1 MKQLMAPIIILFILC
16 SCSTQE
22 RSSEYV
28 EFPDEQIA
36 GLIRWNLK
44 IEDDD
49 PIPVKKLKELTELE
63 LGFTDPKKY
72 DLTGIE
78 YATGLEKLTISH
90 AHNISDIKPL
100 EKLNALKSLTINR
113 SSISDISPLSKLTQL
128 RELSLYEGFVRDI
141 SPLKNLT
148 QLNRLVLVANP
159 ISDFSPLTSLSEL
172 NDLSIYRTELS
183 DLKPLA
189 NLEKLTQLR
198 LSYNKISDISP
209 LEELTQLT
217 TLSLDN
223 NRISNIAPLN
233 KLTNLTRL
241 YIYDNPLSDISALA
255 NLQKLESLEFHEHIP
270 DISPLSALTK
280 LKSLSFSVPPP
291 EIDSLATMT
300 SLTSLEFY
308 DSTIS
313 DISPLTGLTE
323 LRELKLYRN
332 KIEDI
337 TPLSGMTKL
346 EKLELY
352 KNNITDISPLA
363 GMIEL
368 TELRL
373 DGNRIV
379 DISPLANLT
388 KLNVLGLE
396 RNQVRDVKPIENL
409 QHLTILYLKHNPV
422 EDTSPIQKLFANT
435 ENLNNPET
443 LYPKHRPSPHPRVF
457 HQHETRSELP
467 EGAIARLGKGGIN
480 VIKFSPD
487 GKFLAVGSDVGIYLY
502 SVETG
507 DEVALPNK
515 TIGQVNAIAFSSD
528 SNILAIGGYLR
539 PTIQLWNLK
548 TRTELP
554 PFSIPVSHRINQDI
568 PIQSA
573 IALAFGVKD
582 TILVCVSHFGEVTYW
597 DMNTREKIVE
607 HHTDADW
614 DGNILALSTD
624 GRIFARGSGVGLHH
638 GGPKGQISL
647 WNTSAGNRETKTGGH
662 SPLSPWSKKRVG
674 IRALAFSPDGKTF
687 ASGSEDM
694 TVRIWNTKRG
704 SKRATLKGHTG
715 WVTAVS
721 FSKDGNT
728 IASGDTD
735 GKVRVW
741 NVQKKRELVV
751 LEGHSNTVVALAFT
765 PDGNTLAS
773 ASADGA
779 IHFWN
784 PNSGERISTFTNG
797 YTEWVRSMAFSSDSK
812 TLSAAMFNNTVRK
825 YDIKKGDIIDE
836 FTQGIQ
842 KLTQEITLSPD
853 GTHLASQPI
862 NGIIS
867 FNARHSWRTDE
878 SYQGHDRIEVWDL
891 KNGKELPPLMHAY
904 GKMAFSS
911 NNEMLVSGFSYE
923 NEKMINHSGTRVY
936 TGGGGDHIWFWDVQS
951 DKNKFYITPEDYTS
965 FYPIAFTPDGKKL
978 VYSDRSNGTEIWD
991 YNTREK
997 VQTYEDRAYA
1007 FAISQDGNLMACI
1020 EFFDISLW
1028 DLNTA
1033 ELIKKIDTHAIK
1045 GSYGYSLQGAKGKVL
1060 TFSPDGSILLVSSVS
1075 RIHSFCSDAID
1086 LIDIETGNKLHA
1098 LPGHTEPIE
1107 TLVFS
1112 HDGKILASGSQDG
1125 TVLLWDWDKVVTD
1138 IMLENK
1144 WQQTRNG
1151 GKL

>member
-1 MKQLMAPIIILFILC
+1 MKLIIPLFTTLFILC

-22 RSSEYV
+22 YASEYV

-44 IEDDD
+44 IQDDD
-49 PIPVKKLKELTELE
+49 PIPIEKLKDLTELE

-78 YATGLEKLTISH
+78 YATNLEELTISH
-90 AHNISDIKPL
+90 AYNISDIKPL
-100 EKLNALKSLTINR
+100 SKLYNLKSLVINS

-128 RELSLYEGFVRDI
+128 RELNFYEGYVSDI

-148 QLNRLVLVANP
+148 QLNTLVLVANP
-159 ISDFSPLTSLSEL
+159 ISDFSPLTDLSEL
-172 NDLSIYRTELS
+172 ESLSIHRTGLS
-183 DLKPLA
+183 DLTPLA
-189 NLEKLTQLR
+189 HLEKLTQLW
-198 LSYNKISDISP
+198 LSDNNISDISP
-209 LEELTQLT
+209 LEGLTQLT
-217 TLSLDN
+217 TLSLSKNRLN
-223 NRISNIAPLN
+223 NITPLG

-255 NLQKLESLEFHEHIP
+255 NLQKLESLQFNEPIP
-270 DISPLSALTK
+270 DISPLSALIK

-291 EIDSLATMT
+291 EIESLATMT

-313 DISPLTGLTE
+313 DISPLKKLTE

-352 KNNITDISPLA
+352 RNNIVNISPLA
-363 GMIEL
+363 DM
-368 TELRL
+368 TQMKELRL
-373 DGNRIV
+373 DGNNIV
-379 DISPLANLT
+379 DITPLANLT

-396 RNQVRDVKPIENL
+396 RNQIRDVKPIENL
-409 QHLTILYLKHNPV
+409 RHLTILYLKHNPV
-422 EDTSPIQKLFANT
+422 EDTTPIQKLFTNND
-435 ENLNNPET
+435 NLNSPDT
-443 LYPKHRPSPHPRVF
+443 LYPKHSPGPHHRVF
-457 HQHETRSELP
+457 HEHETRSELP

-480 VIKFSPD
+480 VIRFSPD

-502 SVETG
+502 SAKTG
-507 DEVALPNK
+507 DEVTLPNK
-515 TIGQVNAIAFSSD
+515 NIGQVNAIAFSSD

-539 PTIQLWNLK
+539 PTIQLWNLN

-554 PFSIPVSHRINQDI
+554 PFSVPVSYRINQDI

-582 TILVCVSHFGEVTYW
+582 TVLVCVSHFGEVIYW

-614 DGNILALSTD
+614 DGNVLALSTD
-624 GRIFARGSGVGLHH
+624 GHIFARGVSAN
-638 GGPKGQISL
+638 GQISL
-647 WNTSAGNRETKTGGH
+647 WNTSTGNRETKMRGH
-662 SPLSPWSKKRVG
+662 KPLTPWSKKAVG
-674 IRALAFSPDGKTF
+674 IHSLAFSPDGKTF

-704 SKRATLKGHTG
+704 SKRTTLKGHTG
-715 WVTAVS
+715 WVTAVA

-741 NVQKKRELVV
+741 DVQKKRELAL

-765 PDGNTLAS
+765 PNGNTLATG
-773 ASADGA
+773 SADGA

-784 PNSGERISTFTNG
+784 PNSGERISTFTSG
-797 YTEWVRSMAFSSDSK
+797 YTEWVRSMAFSSDNQ
-812 TLSAAMFNNTVRK
+812 TFSAAMFNNTVRK

-842 KLTQEITLSPD
+842 ELTQEITLSPD
-853 GTHLASQPI
+853 GTHLACLSNKGEI
-862 NGIIS
+862 A
-867 FNARHSWRTDE
+867 FNARESWRTDR

-891 KNGKELPPLMHAY
+891 KNGKELPALMHAY
-904 GKMAFSS
+904 GKMAFSP
-911 NNEMLVSGFSYE
+911 NNEMLVSGFSLE

-951 DKNKFYITPEDYTS
+951 GKNKFYITPEDYTS

-978 VYSDRSNGTEIWD
+978 VCSDRSNGTEIWD

-997 VQTYEDRAYA
+997 VQTFEDRAYA

-1020 EFFDISLW
+1020 EFSDISLW
-1028 DLNTA
+1028 DVNTA
-1033 ELIKKIDTHAIK
+1033 EMIKKISTGSIK
-1045 GSYGYSLQGAKGKVL
+1045 GPYAHSLQGAKGKVL

-1086 LIDIETGNKLHA
+1086 LIDIETGDKLHA
-1098 LPGHTEPIE
+1098 LPGHSEPIE
-1107 TLVFS
+1107 ALVFS

-1125 TVLLWDWDKVVTD
+1125 TVLLWDWDKVITD
-1138 IMLENK
+1138 IMLENN
-1144 WQQTRNG
+1144 WQETRNG

>member
-1 MKQLMAPIIILFILC
+1 MKQLITLLTILFILC

-22 RSSEYV
+22 HASEYV

-44 IEDDD
+44 IEDDE

-78 YATGLEKLTISH
+78 YATNLEKLIIRH
-90 AHNISDIKPL
+90 AYNISDIKPL
-100 EKLNALKSLTINR
+100 AKLNNLKSLAIYQN
-113 SSISDISPLSKLTQL
+113 SISDISPLSKLTQL
-128 RELSLYEGFVRDI
+128 RELRFLDGYVRDI
-141 SPLKNLT
+141 SPLKKLT
-148 QLNRLVLVANP
+148 HLNRLQLTANP
-159 ISDFSPLTSLSEL
+159 ITDFSPLTALSEL
-172 NDLSIYRTELS
+172 ESLSIYRTDLS
-183 DLKPLA
+183 DLKPLT
-189 NLEKLTQLR
+189 NLRKLTQLR

-209 LEELTQLT
+209 LEGLTHLT
-217 TLSLDN
+217 TLSLDK
-223 NRISNIAPLN
+223 NRLSNITPLG
-233 KLTNLTRL
+233 KLTNLTEL
-241 YIYDNPLSDISALA
+241 DIYGNPLSDISALA
-255 NLQKLESLEFHEHIP
+255 NLRKLEALEFHEHIP

-280 LKSLSFSVPPP
+280 LKSLKFFVPPP
-291 EIDSLATMT
+291 EIKSLATMV
-300 SLTSLEFY
+300 SLNTLEFY
-308 DSTIS
+308 DSNIT

-337 TPLSGMTKL
+337 TLLSGMTKL

-352 KNNITDISPLA
+352 RNNIANISPLA
-363 GMIEL
+363 DM
-368 TELRL
+368 TQMKELRL
-373 DGNRIV
+373 DGNNIV
-379 DISPLANLT
+379 DITPLANLT

-396 RNQVRDVKPIENL
+396 RNQIRDVKPIENL

-422 EDTSPIQKLFANT
+422 EDTSPIQKLFANN
-435 ENLNNPET
+435 ENLNSPET

-467 EGAIARLGKGGIN
+467 ESAIARLGKGGIN

-507 DEVALPNK
+507 DEVALPNR

-539 PTIQLWNLK
+539 PRIQLWNLK

-554 PFSIPVSHRINQDI
+554 SFSVPVSYRINQDI
-568 PIQSA
+568 LIQSA

-614 DGNILALSTD
+614 DGNILVLSTD

-647 WNTSAGNRETKTGGH
+647 WHTSIGKREAEMRGH
-662 SPLSPWSKKRVG
+662 RPLNPWSKERAG

-704 SKRATLKGHTG
+704 SKRATLNGHTG
-715 WVTAVS
+715 WVTALA
-721 FSKDGNT
+721 FSNDGNT

-741 NVQKKRELVV
+741 NVQKKRELAV
-751 LEGHSNTVVALAFT
+751 LEGHHNTVLALAFT

-784 PNSGERISTFTNG
+784 PNSGERISTVTNG
-797 YTEWVRSMAFSSDSK
+797 YTEWVRSMAFSSDS
-812 TLSAAMFNNTVRK
+812 TTFSAAMFNNTVRK

-842 KLTQEITLSPD
+842 KSTQEITLSPD

-904 GKMAFSS
+904 GKMAFSPK
-911 NNEMLVSGFSYE
+911 NEMLVSGFSDE
-923 NEKMINHSGTRVY
+923 NEKMIDHSGTRVY

-951 DKNKFYITPEDYTS
+951 GKEEFYITPKDYVS
-965 FYPIAFTPDGKKL
+965 FYPIAFTPNGKRI
-978 VYSDRSNGTEIWD
+978 VFSDKSRITEIWD

-997 VQTYEDRAYA
+997 VRTIEVGADA
-1007 FAISQDGNLMACI
+1007 FAFSQDGNLMACS
-1020 EFFDISLW
+1020 EFKDISLW

-1033 ELIKKIDTHAIK
+1033 ELIRRIDTHAIK
-1045 GSYGYSLQGAKGKVL
+1045 GAYGYSPQGAKGKVL
-1060 TFSPDGSILLVSSVS
+1060 TFSPDGTILLVSSVS

-1086 LIDIETGNKLHA
+1086 LLDIETGNKLYA

-1125 TVLLWDWDKVVTD
+1125 TVLLWDWDKVMRG
-1138 IMLENK
+1138 IMLENN
-1144 WQQTRNG
+1144 WQKTLNR

>member
-1 MKQLMAPIIILFILC
+1 MAPITILFILC

-28 EFPDEQIA
+28 EFPDQQIA

-44 IEDDD
+44 IEDDE
-49 PIPVKKLKELTELE
+49 PIPIIKLKELTELE

-78 YATGLEKLTISH
+78 YATGLEKLTIRH
-90 AHNISDIKPL
+90 AYNISDIKPL
-100 EKLNALKSLTINR
+100 AKLNNLKSLTIYDN
-113 SSISDISPLSKLTQL
+113 SISDISPLSKLTQL
-128 RELSLYEGFVRDI
+128 RELRFLDGYVSDI

-148 QLNRLVLVANP
+148 QLNRLQLTANP
-159 ISDFSPLTSLSEL
+159 IIDFSSLTALSEL

-209 LEELTQLT
+209 LEGLTQLT
-217 TLSLDN
+217 TLSLSKN
-223 NRISNIAPLN
+223 QLSNITPLG
-233 KLTNLTRL
+233 KLTNLTEL
-241 YIYDNPLSDISALA
+241 YIYGNPLNDISALE

-352 KNNITDISPLA
+352 QNNIIDISPLA
-363 GMIEL
+363 GMTQL

-373 DGNRIV
+373 DGNKIN
-379 DISPLANLT
+379 DITPLANLT
-388 KLNVLGLE
+388 KINVLGLE
-396 RNQVRDVKPIENL
+396 KNQIRDVKLIENL

-422 EDTSPIQKLFANT
+422 EDTSPIQKLFGNN
-435 ENLNNPET
+435 ENLNSPET

-457 HQHETRSELP
+457 HQHETRTELP

-480 VIKFSPD
+480 VITFSPD
-487 GKFLAVGSDVGIYLY
+487 GRFLAVGSDVGIYLY

-515 TIGQVNAIAFSSD
+515 TIGQVNTIAFSSD
-528 SNILAIGGYLR
+528 SNILAVGGYLR
-539 PTIQLWNLK
+539 PTIQLWNLE
-548 TRTELP
+548 TLTELP

-597 DMNTREKIVE
+597 DMNTRERIVE

-614 DGNILALSTD
+614 DGNVLALSTN

-647 WNTSAGNRETKTGGH
+647 WNTSTGHRETETGGH
-662 SPLSPWSKKRVG
+662 SPLSPWSKKDVG
-674 IRALAFSPDGKTF
+674 IRALTFSPDGKTF

-715 WVTAVS
+715 WVTALA
-721 FSKDGNT
+721 FSNDGNT

-741 NVQKKRELVV
+741 DVQKKRELAV
-751 LEGHSNTVVALAFT
+751 LEGHTNTVLALAFT

-773 ASADGA
+773 GSADGA

-797 YTEWVRSMAFSSDSK
+797 YTEWVRSVAFSSDNH
-812 TLSAAMFNNTVRK
+812 TFSAAMFNNTVRK
-825 YDIKKGDIIDE
+825 YDIKKGEFIDE

-904 GKMAFSS
+904 GKMAFSPK
-911 NNEMLVSGFSYE
+911 NEMLVSGFSDE
-923 NEKMINHSGTRVY
+923 NEKMIDHSGTRVY
-936 TGGGGDHIWFWDVQS
+936 TGGGGDHIWFWDIETG
-951 DKNKFYITPEDYTS
+951 KKTHYITPKDYVS
-965 FYPIAFTPDGKKL
+965 FYPIAFTPDGIKI
-978 VYSDRSNGTEIWD
+978 VFSDKSKVTEIWD

-997 VQTYEDRAYA
+997 VRTIEVGADA
-1007 FAISQDGNLMACI
+1007 FAVSQAGNLMACS
-1020 EFFDISLW
+1020 EFKDISLW

-1033 ELIKKIDTHAIK
+1033 ELIRRIDTHAIK

-1060 TFSPDGSILLVSSVS
+1060 TFSPDGTILLVSSVS

-1086 LIDIETGNKLHA
+1086 LLDIKTGKKLHS
-1098 LPGHTEPIE
+1098 LPGHTELIE
-1107 TLVFS
+1107 TLKFS

-1125 TVLLWDWDKVVTD
+1125 TVLLWDWNLVLRDVQ
-1138 IMLENK
+1138 LENK
-1144 WQQTRNG
+1144 
-1151 GKL
+1151 